1 MLKQKA
7 RAIALGVLLAD
18 LALTALSLPV
28 TWALRQG
35 LLRTALPGLF
45 PLPLH
50 PLDEYLLLLF
60 FILPIWGL
68 LLSAAGFY
76 RSHRTLPLGE
86 EIWAAGKVAF
96 GGTTILVLLIFG
108 LRLDFVSRWFL
119 VLFGVLNFLF
129 LTAEKVALRQLSRW
143 VRSRGFNFR
152 TALIVGTG
160 PKAAQFAD
168 FLEAHP
174 HWGFRVVGYL
184 DDDNGG
190 EIGLAGRW
198 PCLGTITNMEAV
210 LGAEVIDEVIFV
222 IEKGKLAEYEDAL
235 LVAERHGVRAHVSL
249 DIFPHV
255 LARPVL
261 EELDGI
267 PLLSFTTTPSN
278 PAELAAK
285 RTIDLVLAL
294 VLFVVTLPLQILAAL
309 AILLLSGSPVFFRQV
324 RCGLNGRHFTLL
336 KFRTMESGAEDR
348 LAEISHLNEMTG
360 PVFKARRD
368 PRLTAA
374 GKLLRRLSI
383 DELPQLWNVIVG
395 DMSLVGPRPPIPEE
409 VEQYEP
415 WQLRRLD
422 VKPGITC
429 LWQISG
435 RSTLSFREWM
445 RLDLEYIKHR
455 SFWLDLRILI
465 RTIPAVLS
473 REGAY

>member
-18 LALTALSLPV
+18 LALTTLSLPV

-35 LLRTALPGLF
+35 ILRTAFPALF

-50 PLDEYLLLLF
+50 SLDEYLLLLL

-86 EIWAAGKVAF
+86 EIWAAGKVSF

-129 LTAEKVALRQLSRW
+129 LAAEKIALRQLSRW

-285 RTIDLVLAL
+285 RAIDLVLAL
-294 VLFVVTLPLQILAAL
+294 VLFVVTLPVQLIAAL
-309 AILLLSGSPVFFRQV
+309 AILLLSGAPVLFRQV

-360 PVFKARRD
+360 PVFKAKRD

-374 GKLLRRLSI
+374 GRLLRRLSI

-395 DMSLVGPRPPIPEE
+395 DMSLVGPRPPLPDE
-409 VEQYEP
+409 VLRYEP
-415 WQLRRLD
+415 WQRRRLSM
-422 VKPGITC
+422 KPGLTC
-429 LWQISG
+429 LWQVSG
-435 RSTLSFREWM
+435 RSELDFDRWM
-445 RLDLEYIKHR
+445 ALDLKYIDTW
-455 SFWLDLRILI
+455 SPLLDLKILLK
-465 RTIPAVLS
+465 TVPAVLS
-473 REGAY
+473 GRGAR